1 MKRFLASLCA
11 LMLLLTCIP
20 AAMAE
25 ETVQAPKYVFMFIG
39 DGMGNPQVAATQY
52 YLGSIQNPDSPYPIP
67 ADLSF
72 TRFPSLGMVTTY
84 DASSFCPD
92 SASTATSMASGEKTL
107 SGVINY
113 DVTLTKPFKLI
124 TEYAKEA
131 GKKVGVISSV
141 SVDHA
146 TPAAYY
152 AKQPSRNDYYEIAVQ
167 GVTGKTVD
175 YLAGGGFKKPTG
187 ANKDQTDLMDYYA
200 KQPSRNDYYEIAVQ
214 GVTGKTVDYLAG
226 GGFKKPTGANK
237 DQTDLMELA
246 AQNGWNIPSSKEE
259 ILSLTAESGR
269 VLAINPVLQDSKAI
283 HYEIDRE
290 RLAAE
295 GQDLL
300 SLADFVQAGINVL
313 DNENGFFMMCE
324 GGKIDWSGH
333 ANDAATSIHETLAL
347 SDAVQVAVDFAA
359 EHPDETLI
367 LVTADH
373 ETGGMTIGFATTA
386 YDTHF
391 DYLTRQKIS
400 FTDFDSVI
408 AQLRDSNATFEEGL
422 REVEKYYG
430 LTTKEG
436 DDLSLNATELD
447 SLRAAW
453 ELSMKPVDE
462 REMGANEQLLY
473 GGYEPFSMAVSHIM
487 NNKAGLSYTSYAHTG
502 LQIPVYAMGVG
513 AEHFAGLYDNTDI
526 FNRTL
531 EVMGLSK

>member
-1 MKRFLASLCA
+1 MKRFLATLCA
-11 LMLLLTCIP
+11 LVLLLACLP

-25 ETVQAPKYVFMFIG
+25 DAAQTPKYVFMFIG
-39 DGMGNPQVAATQY
+39 DGMGNPQVTATQY
-52 YLGSIQNPDSPYPIP
+52 YVGSMENPDSPFPVP

-72 TRFPSLGMVTTY
+72 TRFPSLGLVTTY

-92 SASTATSMASGEKTL
+92 SASTATSLASGEKTL

-113 DVTLTKPFKLI
+113 DVTLTTPFKLI

-131 GKKVGVISSV
+131 GKKIGVISSV

-152 AKQPSRNDYYEIAVQ
+152 AKQPSRNDYYDIAVQ
-167 GVTGKTVD
+167 GITGTTLD

-187 ANKDQTDLMDYYA
+187 ANQDQTDIL
-200 KQPSRNDYYEIAVQ
+200 
-214 GVTGKTVDYLAG
+214 
-226 GGFKKPTGANK
+226 
-237 DQTDLMELA
+237 ELA
-246 AQNGWNIPSSKEE
+246 RDNGWTITGSKEE
-259 ILSLTAESGR
+259 ILALTAESGR

-290 RLAAE
+290 RLAEE
-295 GQDLL
+295 GEDIL
-300 SLADFVQAGINVL
+300 SLADFVQAGIRVL

-324 GGKIDWSGH
+324 GGKIDWAGH
-333 ANDAATSIHETLAL
+333 ANDAATSIHETIAL

-359 EHPDETLI
+359 QHPEETLI
-367 LVTADH
+367 IVTADH

-391 DYLTRQKIS
+391 TYLTHQKIS
-400 FTDFDSVI
+400 FTDFDGVI
-408 AQLRDSNATFEEGL
+408 AQLRDKQATFEEGMS
-422 REVEKYYG
+422 EVEKYYG
-430 LTTKEG
+430 LTMTEG
-436 DDLSLNATELD
+436 QELSLTAEEVN

-453 ELSMKPVDE
+453 ELSMTPSAD
-462 REMGANEQLLY
+462 RSMGAEEQLLY
-473 GGYEPFSMAVSHIM
+473 GGYEPFSMAVSHVM

-513 AEHFAGLYDNTDI
+513 AEKFAGLYDNTDV
-526 FNRTL
+526 FFRTMD
-531 EVMGLSK
+531 VMGLSK

>member
-1 MKRFLASLCA
+1 MKKLISLLCILALVLA
-11 LMLLLTCIP
+11 CIP
-20 AAMAE
+20 AATAE
-25 ETVQAPKYVFMFIG
+25 EAAATPKYVFMFIG
-39 DGMGNPQVAATQY
+39 DGKGNPQVTATQY
-52 YLGSIQNPDSPYPIP
+52 YKGAVANPDSEFPVP

-72 TRFPSLGMVTTY
+72 TQFPYLGMVTTY

-113 DVTLTKPFKLI
+113 DVTLTTPFKLV

-131 GKKVGVISSV
+131 GYKIGVVSSV

-167 GVTGKTVD
+167 GITGDTVD

-187 ANKDQTDLMDYYA
+187 ADKENP
-200 KQPSRNDYYEIAVQ
+200 QPDI
-214 GVTGKTVDYLAG
+214 
-226 GGFKKPTGANK
+226 
-237 DQTDLMELA
+237 MELA
-246 AQNGWNIPSSKEE
+246 VENGWSIPETNDE
-259 ILSLTAESGR
+259 IRSLNAESGR

-295 GQDLL
+295 GEDVL
-300 SLADFVQAGINVL
+300 SLADFVKAGINVL
-313 DNENGFFMMCE
+313 DNENGFFLMCE
-324 GGKIDWSGH
+324 GGKIDWAGH
-333 ANDAATSIHETLAL
+333 ANDAATSIHETLAF

-367 LVTADH
+367 IVTADH

-391 DYLTRQKIS
+391 TYLTNQKIS

-408 AQLRDSNATFEEGL
+408 ADMRDNGASFEDALAEI
-422 REVEKYYG
+422 ETYYG
-430 LTTKEG
+430 LTTEP
-436 DDLSLNATELD
+436 DQDLSLTETELN
-447 SLRAAW
+447 SLRAAF
-453 ELSMKPVDE
+453 ELSMTPVDA
-462 REMGANEQLLY
+462 RELGEEEALLY
-473 GGYEPFSMAVSHIM
+473 GGYEPLSMAVSHII

-502 LQIPVYAMGVG
+502 LQIPVYATGVG
-513 AEHFAGLYDNTDI
+513 ADAFSGLYDNTEI
-526 FNRTL
+526 FTRTV
-531 EVMGLSK
+531 EVMGLQAD

>member
-1 MKRFLASLCA
+1 MKRFLATLCA
-11 LMLLLTCIP
+11 LMLLLSCLP

-25 ETVQAPKYVFMFIG
+25 DAAAPKYVFMFIG
-39 DGMGNPQVAATQY
+39 DGMGNPQVTATQY
-52 YLGSIQNPDSPYPIP
+52 YLGSIENPDSAFPVP

-107 SGVINY
+107 SGLINY
-113 DVTLTKPFKLI
+113 DVTLTTPFKLI

-131 GKKVGVISSV
+131 GKKIGVISSV

-167 GVTGKTVD
+167 GITGSTLD

-187 ANKDQTDLMDYYA
+187 ANKDQTD
-200 KQPSRNDYYEIAVQ
+200 I
-214 GVTGKTVDYLAG
+214 
-226 GGFKKPTGANK
+226 
-237 DQTDLMELA
+237 MELA
-246 AQNGWNIPSSKEE
+246 QSNGWTCTESREE
-259 ILSLTAESGR
+259 VLALTADSGR

-290 RLAAE
+290 RLTAE
-295 GQDLL
+295 GEEIL
-300 SLADFVQAGINVL
+300 SLADFVEAGIRVL

-359 EHPDETLI
+359 QHPDETLI
-367 LVTADH
+367 IVTADH

-391 DYLTRQKIS
+391 TYLTRQTIS
-400 FTDFDSVI
+400 FTDFDGVI
-408 AQLRDSNATFEEGL
+408 AQLRDKQASFEESMA
-422 REVEKYYG
+422 EVEKYYG
-430 LTTKEG
+430 LTMAEG
-436 DDLSLNATELD
+436 DELSLTAEEVD

-453 ELSMKPVDE
+453 ELSMKPAAE
-462 REMGANEQLLY
+462 REIGAQEKLLY
-473 GGYEPFSMAVSHIM
+473 GGYEPFSMAVSHVM

-513 AEHFAGLYDNTDI
+513 AERFSGLYDNTDI
-526 FNRTL
+526 FLRTMD
-531 EVMGLSK
+531 VMGLSK

>member
-1 MKRFLASLCA
+1 MKKLISLLCILALVLA
-11 LMLLLTCIP
+11 CIP
-20 AAMAE
+20 AATAE
-25 ETVQAPKYVFMFIG
+25 EAAATPKYVFMFIG
-39 DGMGNPQVAATQY
+39 DGMGNPQVTATQY
-52 YLGSIQNPDSPYPIP
+52 YKGAVANPDSEFPVP

-72 TRFPSLGMVTTY
+72 TQFPYLGMVTTY

-113 DVTLTKPFKLI
+113 DVTLTTPFKLV

-131 GKKVGVISSV
+131 GYKIGVVSSV

-167 GVTGKTVD
+167 GITGDTVD

-187 ANKDQTDLMDYYA
+187 ADKENP
-200 KQPSRNDYYEIAVQ
+200 QPDI
-214 GVTGKTVDYLAG
+214 
-226 GGFKKPTGANK
+226 
-237 DQTDLMELA
+237 MELA
-246 AQNGWNIPSSKEE
+246 VENGWSIPETNDE
-259 ILSLTAESGR
+259 IRSLNAESGR

-295 GQDLL
+295 GEDVL
-300 SLADFVQAGINVL
+300 SLADFVKAGINVL
-313 DNENGFFMMCE
+313 DNENGFFLMCE
-324 GGKIDWSGH
+324 GGKIDWAGH
-333 ANDAATSIHETLAL
+333 ANDAATSIHETLAF

-367 LVTADH
+367 IVTEDH

-391 DYLTRQKIS
+391 TYLTNQKIS

-408 AQLRDSNATFEEGL
+408 ADMRDNGASFEDALAEI
-422 REVEKYYG
+422 ETYYG
-430 LTTKEG
+430 LTTEP
-436 DDLSLNATELD
+436 DQDLSLTETELN
-447 SLRAAW
+447 SLRAAF
-453 ELSMKPVDE
+453 ELSMTPVDA
-462 REMGANEQLLY
+462 RELGEEEALLY
-473 GGYEPFSMAVSHIM
+473 GGYEPLSMAVSHII

-502 LQIPVYAMGVG
+502 LQIPVYATGVG
-513 AEHFAGLYDNTDI
+513 ADAFSGLYDNTEI
-526 FNRTL
+526 FTRTV
-531 EVMGLSK
+531 EVMGLQAD

>member
-1 MKRFLASLCA
+1 MKKLLTLLLALT
-11 LMLLLTCIP
+11 MLLACVP
-20 AAMAE
+20 GMAE
-25 ETVQAPKYVFMFIG
+25 ETAAPKYVFMFIG

-52 YLGSIQNPDSPYPIP
+52 YLGTLQNPDSPFPVP

-72 TRFPSLGMVTTY
+72 TSFPYLGMVTTY

-113 DVTLTKPFKLI
+113 DVTLTTPFKLI

-131 GKKVGVISSV
+131 GKKIGVISSV

-167 GVTGKTVD
+167 GITGSTVD

-187 ANKDQTDLMDYYA
+187 ANKDQTDILD
-200 KQPSRNDYYEIAVQ
+200 
-214 GVTGKTVDYLAG
+214 LAR
-226 GGFKKPTGANK
+226 
-237 DQTDLMELA
+237 E
-246 AQNGWNIPSSKEE
+246 NGWTIANTNEE
-259 ILSLTAESGR
+259 ICALTADSGR
-269 VLAINPVLQDSKAI
+269 VLATNPVLQDSKAI
-283 HYEIDRE
+283 HYEIDRK

-295 GQDLL
+295 GEDVL
-300 SLADFVQAGINVL
+300 SLADFVKAGISVL
-313 DNENGFFMMCE
+313 DNDNGFFMMCE
-324 GGKIDWSGH
+324 GGKIDWAGH
-333 ANDAATSIHETLAL
+333 ANDAATSIQDTLAL

-367 LVTADH
+367 IVTADH

-391 DYLTRQKIS
+391 DLLAKQTIS
-400 FTDFDSVI
+400 FTDFDAVI
-408 AQLRDSNATFEEGL
+408 ADIRESGATFEDAL
-422 REVEKYYG
+422 KQVEAYYS
-430 LTTKEG
+430 LTTAEG
-436 DDLSLNATELD
+436 TQLSLTATDVANLET
-447 SLRAAW
+447 AFN
-453 ELSMKPVDE
+453 LSMGTGEMTDE
-462 REMGANEQLLY
+462 EAALLY

-513 AEHFAGLYDNTDI
+513 AEQLSGLYDNTDI
-526 FNRTL
+526 FFRTMAI
-531 EVMGLSK
+531 MGLTPDAK